1 VKPFVVVP
9 IDQVRVGMFIQLDLG
24 WMQHPF
30 PVGSFRVASEAQID
44 TLRSLDLESV
54 RYLPAKSDPAFQQP
68 PAPAPDEAEPANG
81 TDEEPAAPHPV
92 RDDEILAL
100 KVQLQAQHDA
110 LAVCDERFLSATRTC
125 LRLGPMADKEPL
137 EARSQGEC
145 LVSGCVDELLDNG
158 ESVIRLLSEGVGE
171 RSVLH
176 PVNVMVLS
184 LLLGKAQG
192 ASADAL
198 RHIGLTALFHDLGKT
213 RMPAHQWVRTADMTS
228 GDLLGYQKHVIHSV
242 AIARRMG
249 LPAPI
254 LRGIAEHHEM
264 ADGSGFPAGLS
275 GEAIGSAARI
285 VSLVNYYDRLCNPV
299 HGAQALTPHEALSLM
314 FAKHKAKFDVQILGV
329 FIRMMGIYPPGS
341 IVQLVNDRYAIVVS
355 VNSSRPLRP
364 RVVVHD
370 PAVPKEQALI
380 LDLELVPELGIRRSL
395 KPTQLPREALDYLSP
410 RKRICYFFE
419 RAADTHGLKANP

>member
-1 VKPFVVVP
+1 MSTFVVIP
-9 IDQVRVGMFIQLDLG
+9 IDQLRVGMFIQLDLG

-30 PVGSFRVASEAQID
+30 PVGSFRVSSEAQID
-44 TLRSLDLESV
+44 TLRSLDLKSI
-54 RYLPAKSDPAFQQP
+54 RYLPAKSDLEFQQR
-68 PAPAPDEAEPANG
+68 ATPDEIEPADR
-81 TDEEPAAPHPV
+81 TEKASAALRPA
-92 RDDEILAL
+92 RSDEINVL
-100 KVQLQAQHDA
+100 KAQLQAQHDA
-110 LAVCDERFLSATRTC
+110 LAACDQRFLSATRTC
-125 LRLGPMADKEPL
+125 LRLGPMADKEPS
-137 EARSQGEC
+137 EARSQGES
-145 LVSGCVDELLDNG
+145 LVGGCVDELLDNG

-171 RSVLH
+171 RNVLH

-192 ASADAL
+192 VGPDAL
-198 RHIGLTALFHDLGKT
+198 REIGLTALFHDLGKT
-213 RMPAHQWVRTADMTS
+213 RMPAHQWVRTADMTA
-228 GDLLGYQKHVIHSV
+228 GDLLGYQKHVSHSV

-249 LPAPI
+249 LPVSI

-264 ADGSGFPAGLS
+264 ADGSGFPEGLR
-275 GEAIGSAARI
+275 GEAIGGAARI
-285 VSLVNYYDRLCNPV
+285 VGLVNYYDRLCNPM

-314 FAKHKAKFDVQILGV
+314 FAKHKAKFDAQILGV

-370 PAVPKEQALI
+370 PAVPKEEALI
-380 LDLELVPELGIRRSL
+380 LDLETVPELGIRRSL

-419 RAADTHGLKANP
+419 RAVDTQGLKANP